1 MDVGRKVCACLRETS
16 LRHLFNLSLYW
27 FLLKFIIKMKINGI
41 INHYIF
47 IVVVVSVGGRVCAHA
62 WQHYT

>member
-1 MDVGRKVCACLRETS
+1 MDVGRKVCACLRDSS
-16 LRHLFNLSLYW
+16 LRQLFNLSLYW
-27 FLLKFIIKMKINGI
+27 FLLKFIIKKSGI

-47 IVVVVSVGGRVCAHA
+47 IVVAVSVGGRVCAHA